1 MNIRR
6 LHHFHIKRMGE
17 VEEERTLSIKVHPL
31 VVLNIS
37 QHFTRIRSQYSTDD
51 EPTKA
56 PIVVGALMGK
66 LTARTIDI
74 RDWWNYIYY
83 IRSSRSSSES
93 KKC

>member
-6 LHHFHIKRMGE
+6 LYYFDIKRMEE

-37 QHFTRIRSQYSTDD
+37 QHFTRIRSQYSTED

-74 RDWWNYIYY
+74 RDW
-83 IRSSRSSSES
+83 
-93 KKC
+93 